1 MKDYLLRVIAKEA
14 GVRGFAVVTTELA
27 NEAAESHETLP
38 TSTAVLAE
46 ALTAGTLL
54 GAMLKVQQR
63 VALKL
68 EGNGPAGKVIVEGD
82 SYGRVR
88 GYVANPDVD
97 LPAKLGMQDT
107 AAALGST
114 GQFVVVRDLRLKEL
128 AESVTSLSTGVIAE
142 ELTRYLNQS
151 EQVPSVAQLGV
162 LLDESGQVA
171 QAGGLL
177 LQALPPYETDV
188 VAQLTERVAEMPPV
202 AELLHSGKT
211 PEDLLALVLAGIEY
225 EVLEERP
232 LSFQCDCSW
241 DRTWKAL
248 ITLGADEVREML
260 ETEGRAEVE
269 CQFCHTEY
277 HFDAEDLQMILAEI
291 EAEGQ

>member
-1 MKDYLLRVIAKEA
+1 MKDFLLRVIAKGA
-14 GVRGFAVVTTELA
+14 GVRGFAVVTTDLA
-27 NEAAESHETLP
+27 NEAAEKHETLP

-68 EGNGPAGKVIVEGD
+68 EGNGPVRKTIVEGD

-97 LPAKLGMQDT
+97 LPPRLGAQDT
-107 AAALGST
+107 AAALGRS
-114 GQFVVVRDLRLKEL
+114 GQLVVVRDLRLKEL
-128 AESVTSLSTGVIAE
+128 AESVVPLSTGIIAE

-151 EQVPSVAQLGV
+151 EQVPSVVQLSVRLDEAGRVAHAGGV
-162 LLDESGQVA
+162 LV
-171 QAGGLL
+171 
-177 LQALPPYETDV
+177 QALPPYDTAV
-188 VAQLTERVAEMPPV
+188 VQQVTERVAEMPPV
-202 AELLHSGKT
+202 AELLASGKT
-211 PEDLLALVLAGIEY
+211 PLELLALALAGTEF

-232 LSFQCDCSW
+232 LSFQCNCSW

-248 ITLGADEVREML
+248 ITLGANEVREML
-260 ETEGRAEVE
+260 ESDGRAEVE
-269 CQFCHTEY
+269 CHFCHTEY
-277 HFDAEDLQMILAEI
+277 HFDTEDLQMILTEL
-291 EAEGQ
+291 ETGD